1 MMLDIAY
8 AMGRGGSTG
17 QGAGTSS
24 LIPALIF
31 LAIIGWG
38 FARIARKQGKS
49 FWLYFLVGMI
59 PFISIVA
66 LFVLGNKE
74 KPICPKCGKKIP
86 QGAKGC
92 EYCGHLFNEIGPH
105 GPDEISEKNEGISWT
120 REILEEKMKPLS
132 KSEKTIKSEENK
144 KAPLQANKK
153 SMEGLESL
161 FEDLEGGR
169 KKAKIKAA
177 ESLGELR
184 RAEAVP
190 RLVQQLEDVKTDGE
204 VCIAIVNALGKIGD
218 EKAIEALVRAIS
230 DFTNNIRGKKDLVGL
245 MGISVRM
252 AATHAL
258 AGIGKPA
265 LKALIK
271 TLESGNSI
279 GAQSAAEAL
288 GIIGADEAIES
299 LIMALKPNA
308 AGQSAAL
315 ALERIGEPAVESL
328 KRAVDSEDEYVK
340 RQAVKIINKIAV

>member
-1 MMLDIAY
+1 
-8 AMGRGGSTG
+8 
-17 QGAGTSS
+17 
-24 LIPALIF
+24 
-31 LAIIGWG
+31 
-38 FARIARKQGKS
+38 
-49 FWLYFLVGMI
+49 
-59 PFISIVA
+59 
-66 LFVLGNKE
+66 
-74 KPICPKCGKKIP
+74 
-86 QGAKGC
+86 
-92 EYCGHLFNEIGPH
+92 
-105 GPDEISEKNEGISWT
+105 
-120 REILEEKMKPLS
+120 
-132 KSEKTIKSEENK
+132 
-144 KAPLQANKK
+144 LQANKK
-153 SMEGLESL
+153 GMEGLESL